1 MDSIPSPTHYS
12 LNLNDEIIASEL
24 QESLLSRARA
34 RAMKHS
40 HALAEESAA
49 SASSNLPSRR
59 GRPPNRV
66 ANQGFAFTLHPP
78 DESEDND
85 AQELVRPFGF
95 FRPSLSHSIHQ
106 YRVRVR
112 VQSGSKYSWSMYCTY
127 LPYVNATQ
135 RLALLLR
142 LNTESLTVCAPCNV

>member
-24 QESLLSRARA
+24 QESLQSRARA
-34 RAMKHS
+34 RAMKQA
-40 HALAEESAA
+40 HALAEESGVA

-78 DESEDND
+78 DESEEND
-85 AQELVRPFGF
+85 AQELVRP
-95 FRPSLSHSIHQ
+95 PISLLSLSS
-106 YRVRVR
+106 
-112 VQSGSKYSWSMYCTY
+112 
-127 LPYVNATQ
+127 LP
-135 RLALLLR
+135 
-142 LNTESLTVCAPCNV
+142 LTVVTPVQYKVFSTI